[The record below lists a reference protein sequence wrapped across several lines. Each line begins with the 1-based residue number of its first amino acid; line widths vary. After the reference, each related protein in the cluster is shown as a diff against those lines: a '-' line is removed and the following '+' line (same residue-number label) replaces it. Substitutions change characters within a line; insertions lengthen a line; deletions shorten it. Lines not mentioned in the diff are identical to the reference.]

1 MSNQY
6 CYIIQEREFVNSNK
20 SIYKIGKT
28 TQQIHKR
35 MNQYPKDSKVIL
47 TLNVENCDEFEKN
60 IKRIFPQKYKHR
72 TDIGI
77 EYFEG
82 NVNEMIDEYI
92 SLNKSLVKN
101 NVIEKVNTDSNNN
114 SNDNNDNN
122 DNNLC
127 VLKEYI
133 IYFVSSLTTFEMG
146 RSIPVNAVYFSFDD
160 NIKEKYE
167 KTVSKEEFIDI
178 LTKYRYKIKND
189 QILNVRFKNMK
200 ELTEI

>member
-47 TLNVENCDEFEKN
+47 TLNVVNCDEFEKN

-82 NVNEMIDEYI
+82 DVNEMVDEYI
-92 SLNKSLVKN
+92 SLNKSLNKSLTKN
-101 NVIEKVNTDSNNN
+101 NNAVEKVIDE
-114 SNDNNDNN
+114 

-127 VLKEYI
+127 ILKEYV
-133 IYFVSSLTTFEMG
+133 IYYVSSLTIFEMG
-146 RSIPVNAVYFSFDD
+146 KNIPLNAVYISFNDH
-160 NIKEKYE
+160 IKEKYE

-189 QILNVRFKNMK
+189 HILNVRFKNMK